1 MYIFYGVP
9 NSSAKGKIGMT
20 DKELL
25 EIYVELVPFLA
36 TVGGPG
42 TEIVVHDIT
51 DPERSL
57 IAISN
62 NLSGRSI
69 GDPMTDLAK
78 ELQREGT
85 YTDLPYVT
93 NYGGK
98 SKEKDFLSSTYF
110 IKNEG
115 RLIGLLCVNRD
126 MSAVQNLN
134 TALSV
139 MLDRFNLNKQA
150 DTQCRENLDTSVTDI
165 LHNRIAEI
173 IHADGIDPT
182 RMSATE
188 RTQIVHRL
196 NEEGLLNVKGAVT
209 DIAAQLSVSVPTV
222 YRYLNKK
229 V

>member
-1 MYIFYGVP
+1 
-9 NSSAKGKIGMT
+9 MT

-25 EIYVELVPFLA
+25 GVYENLVPFLA

-42 TEIVVHDIT
+42 VEVVVHDIT
-51 DPERSL
+51 DPECSL

-78 ELQREGT
+78 ELQREGA
-85 YTDLPYVT
+85 YTDLPYIS

-98 SKEKDFLSSTYF
+98 SREKDFLSSTYF

-115 RLIGLLCVNRD
+115 RLIGLLCINRD

-134 TALSV
+134 AALAV
-139 MLDRFNLNKQA
+139 LMERYNLNKQT
-150 DTQCRENLDTSVTDI
+150 DDRYRENLDTPVTDI

-173 IHADGIDPT
+173 VHANGIDPA
-182 RMSATE
+182 RMSAQE
-188 RTQIVHRL
+188 RAQIVHRL
-196 NEEGLLNVKGAVT
+196 SEEGLLNMKGAVT

-222 YRYLNKK
+222 YRYLSKK

>member
-1 MYIFYGVP
+1 
-9 NSSAKGKIGMT
+9 MT

-25 EIYVELVPFLA
+25 GVYESLVPFLA

-42 TEIVVHDIT
+42 VEVVVHDVT
-51 DPERSL
+51 DPECSL

-78 ELQREGT
+78 ELQSEGT
-85 YTDLPYVT
+85 YTDLPYVS

-98 SKEKDFLSSTYF
+98 SREKDFLSSTYF

-115 RLIGLLCVNRD
+115 RLIGLLCINRD

-134 TALSV
+134 AALAV
-139 MLDRFNLNKQA
+139 LMDRYNLNKQT
-150 DTQCRENLDTSVTDI
+150 DDRYRENLETPVTDI
-165 LHNRIAEI
+165 LRNRIAEI
-173 IHADGIDPT
+173 VHADGVDPA
-182 RMSATE
+182 RMSARE
-188 RTQIVHRL
+188 RAQIVHRL
-196 NEEGLLNVKGAVT
+196 SEEGLLNMKGAVT
-209 DIAAQLSVSVPTV
+209 EIAAQLSVSVPTV